1 MNKIEML
8 KQLEDKIAELELAIE
23 RGKSEDKL
31 TGRLKRQV
39 RPLYVI
45 KCLVEGYPSDEIIM
59 GATAEC
65 FTQLIDGAKGRT
77 SYELEDGMSLAN
89 VMQNYPNLSVNKLE
103 KKGFTIDYSKGI
115 IVKK

>member
-1 MNKIEML
+1 MNKVEML
-8 KQLEDKIAELELAIE
+8 KQLEGKIAELELAIE
-23 RGKSEDKL
+23 KGKSEDKL

-39 RPLYVI
+39 RPLYII
-45 KCLVEGYPSDEIIM
+45 KCLVEGYPSDEIFLGTIS
-59 GATAEC
+59 EY

-77 SYELEDGMSLAN
+77 SYELEDGMSLAS